1 MPAPEALRQATPF
14 ATVLGDVKNGIE
26 YLQIRQ
32 ADVATLPW
40 QTVFDQVI
48 LGFGDFHF
56 QSISSFLL

>member
-1 MPAPEALRQATPF
+1 MPSPEALGQTAPL

-26 YLQIRQ
+26 YLKIRQ

-56 QSISSFLL
+56 QCISSFLL